1 MNDADILK
9 GELILER
16 TLCETA
22 STVVQDED
30 YYKMNLSYYLVEED
44 IGEETYNLKSYGV
57 EIKKTAV
64 FQDGHTEAECKRI
77 SNIFFKREETE
88 EFIRKLAKNYVT
100 PISLKY
106 VVEDYAEKL
115 VFAGTAAGA

>member
-1 MNDADILK
+1 M
-9 GELILER
+9 
-16 TLCETA
+16 
-22 STVVQDED
+22 
-30 YYKMNLSYYLVEED
+30 
-44 IGEETYNLKSYGV
+44 
-57 EIKKTAV
+57 

-88 EFIRKLAKNYVT
+88 EFIQKLAKNYVT

-115 VFAGTAAGA
+115 VFTGTAAGA